1 MIEFTTGNLMTSMD
15 AVLVNTVN
23 TVGVM
28 GKGIALQF
36 KDEFPHNFE
45 VYADACRKGELVPGK
60 LLVVKDF
67 SPKYG
72 EKTIVNFPTKVHWR
86 NPSEYEYIEKGLM
99 ALRKLL
105 VEEKVESISIPPL
118 GCGNGGLDWVRVKP
132 MIAEA
137 LKNLETCIHVYEPSP
152 KVASLLKATARP
164 SGQVELTPARAM
176 MLYALFF
183 YETLGEPSSL
193 FVANKLVYFMQ
204 RLGEPAFGKLKFTAA
219 SFGPY
224 CQKVGKDLHE
234 LNGKYLL
241 GLEQMNLRAFDTFEL
256 KYNTMDEVKNY
267 VDTRLPADSRWR
279 LKQLVNLISGF
290 QSTFSLE
297 VLASVDYVMK
307 ENPGISLEDTIQK
320 VWEWSDRKKSLF
332 KEQYIKIAYD
342 HLNAIEGRLM

>member
-1 MIEFTTGNLMTSMD
+1 MIEFTTGNLMASQD

-36 KDEFPHNFE
+36 KDEFPHNFA
-45 VYADACRKGELVPGK
+45 VYADACRKGELYPGK
-60 LLVVKDF
+60 LLIVKDY
-67 SPKYG
+67 SPRYG

-86 NPSEYEYIEKGLM
+86 NPSEYEYIEKGLE
-99 ALRKLL
+99 ALRKYLYD
-105 VEEKVESISIPPL
+105 EKVESISIPPL
-118 GCGNGGLDWVRVKP
+118 GCGNGGLDWARVKP
-132 MIAEA
+132 MIAAA
-137 LKNLETCIHVYEPSP
+137 LDGLDTRIHVYEPSA
-152 KVASLLKATARP
+152 KVVSLLKVSARP
-164 SGQVELTPARAM
+164 VGQVELTPARAM

-193 FVANKLVYFMQ
+193 FVANKLAYFMQ

-219 SFGPY
+219 AFGPY

-241 GLEQMNLRAFDTFEL
+241 GLEQLNLRAFDKFEL
-256 KYNTMDEVKNY
+256 QYNTLDEVKNY
-267 VDTRLPADSRWR
+267 VETQLPVSSRRRLE
-279 LKQLVNLISGF
+279 QLVNLISGF

-307 ENPGISLEDTIQK
+307 DYPGISLEDTVQK
-320 VWEWSDRKKSLF
+320 VWEWSDRKKNLF
-332 KEQYIKIAYD
+332 KERYIKIAYD
-342 HLNAIEGRLM
+342 HLNALEGRLM